1 MLELTR
7 RLLAAAEGGEPV
19 VLASVIDGGENGLR
33 PGSRLLIEPS
43 GERAGSLGDTALD
56 ALVAAYA
63 PGVLARH
70 AAETVYAAADG
81 LSTREIPGAAA
92 IYVEAVEAK
101 PVFLI
106 VGGGHIGR
114 ALAKLANML
123 DFHVAVVDDREEY
136 ADPARLP
143 EADEVICNEFEA
155 ALERYPIGPNTSIVL
170 VTRGHRQDEIA
181 LRRCLGRGAA
191 YLGMIG
197 SRRRTGTVLRHLLD
211 EGFDPEELA
220 RVRTPIGLFIGA
232 ETPEEIAVSI
242 VAEVIMLR
250 RGGTGT
256 PMYHRPA
263 GLPSAAEEAGT
274 AAQG

>member
-19 VLASVIDGGENGLR
+19 VLASVFEPGEAGLR

-43 GERAGSLGDTALD
+43 GETSGTLGDPALD
-56 ALVAAYA
+56 ALVAGHA
-63 PGVLARH
+63 PAVLARH
-70 AAETVYAAADG
+70 AAEMVYAAGGA
-81 LSTREIPGAAA
+81 LSTREAPGAAA

-101 PVFLI
+101 PAFLV
-106 VGGGHIGR
+106 VGAGHIGR

-123 DFHVAVVDDREEY
+123 GFHVAVIDDREEY
-136 ADPARLP
+136 ADPALIP
-143 EADEVICNEFEA
+143 EASEVICDEFEA
-155 ALERYPIGPNTSIVL
+155 ALDRYPIGPNTTVVL
-170 VTRGHRQDEIA
+170 VTRGHRQDEAA

-191 YLGMIG
+191 YLGLIG
-197 SRRRTGTVLRHLLD
+197 SRRRTATVLSHLHD
-211 EGFDPEELA
+211 EGFDPAELA

-250 RGGTGT
+250 HGGTGT

-263 GLPSAAEEAGT
+263 GLRAAPAASA
-274 AAQG
+274 

>member
-7 RLLAAAEGGEPV
+7 RLLAAADGGEPV
-19 VLASVIDGGENGLR
+19 VLASVIEPGSSGLR

-43 GERAGSLGDTALD
+43 GTKVGSLGDAALD

-70 AAETVYAAADG
+70 AAETVYPAAGG
-81 LSTREIPGAAA
+81 LTTRETPGAAA
-92 IYVEAVEAK
+92 IYIEAVEAK
-101 PVFLI
+101 PVFLV
-106 VGGGHIGR
+106 VGAGHIGR

-123 DFHVAVVDDREEY
+123 DFHVAVIDDREEY
-136 ADPARLP
+136 ADPVLIP
-143 EADEVICNEFEA
+143 EAGEVICDEFEA
-155 ALERYPIGPNTSIVL
+155 AIDRYPIGQNTVVVL
-170 VTRGHRQDEIA
+170 VTRGHRQDEAA

-197 SRRRTGTVLRHLLD
+197 SRRRTATVLRHLQE
-211 EGFDPEELA
+211 EGFDPGELA
-220 RVRTPIGLFIGA
+220 RVRTPIGLYIGA

-242 VAEVIMLR
+242 VAEVIMVR
-250 RGGTGT
+250 HGGTGT

-263 GLPSAAEEAGT
+263 GLRGASAT
-274 AAQG
+274 AS